1 MTQALLQLHLPSL
14 ADAEELLAFELEN
27 RAFFEAHIN
36 ARPADYYNLDAV
48 RAAIAAAQREAAD
61 DKAYQHLLRDGT
73 GRLVGRAN
81 LTRVRRAHFHSAEL
95 GYRVAQAACGQG
107 HASRAVALLLDKAFG
122 ELALQRLEA
131 TARPENLGS
140 CRVLEKNG
148 FQAFGRSSRSFELGG
163 RWFDLKHY
171 ERRAVAA

>member
-36 ARPADYYNLDAV
+36 ARPADYYSLDAV
-48 RAAIAAAQREAAD
+48 RAAIAAAQREAAE

-107 HASRAVALLLDKAFG
+107 HASRAVTLLLDKAFG

-148 FQAFGRSSRSFELGG
+148 FLAFGRSSRSFELGG
-163 RWFDLKHY
+163 QWFDLKHY
-171 ERRAVAA
+171 ERRADPA

>member
-1 MTQALLQLHLPSL
+1 MTQAPLQLHAPSL

-36 ARPADYYNLDAV
+36 ARPADYYSLDAV
-48 RAAIAAAQREAAD
+48 RAAIAAAQREAAE
-61 DKAYQHLLRDGT
+61 DKAYQHLLRDGR

-107 HASRAVALLLDKAFG
+107 HASQALALLLDKAFG

-148 FQAFGRSSRSFELGG
+148 FRLFGRSSRSFELAGQ
-163 RWFDLKHY
+163 WFDLNHY
-171 ERRAVAA
+171 ERRAED